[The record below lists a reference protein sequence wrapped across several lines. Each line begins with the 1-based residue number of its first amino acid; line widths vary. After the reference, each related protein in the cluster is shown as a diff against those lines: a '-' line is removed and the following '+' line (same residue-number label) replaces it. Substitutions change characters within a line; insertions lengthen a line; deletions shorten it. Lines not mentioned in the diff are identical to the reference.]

1 MSLFYGFTFLNTQN
15 THLASPSSTA
25 QDTGP
30 VTMGTAVGVAVM
42 GRGRPVTAT
51 GWVSRAP
58 SAADVG
64 FLVDLWVPWALLIP
78 SKSATKKAT
87 ISNSGG
93 AGSNCAEEG
102 TFCRPPHLF
111 YPPEPKRALTN
122 AFFSQSPFHITALR
136 RLKMRNA
143 QVARSSGRARTSR
156 DSGRRRPVAPDWVSR
171 AWPEMGS
178 PGCGPK
184 SGTSKSPR
192 IAFFSFLVRRGP

>member
-1 MSLFYGFTFLNTQN
+1 M
-15 THLASPSSTA
+15 
-25 QDTGP
+25 
-30 VTMGTAVGVAVM
+30 TMGTAVGVAVM

-93 AGSNCAEEG
+93 AGSNRAEEG

-143 QVARSSGRARTSR
+143 QVARFLRSRLNLPQQRTSSSSGARLGLPGEAR
-156 DSGRRRPVAPDWVSR
+156 DWVSR
-171 AWPEMGS
+171 MRPVVGDF
-178 PGCGPK
+178 
-184 SGTSKSPR
+184 KSPR
-192 IAFFSFLVRRGP
+192 KALLPLFCVMRTVGTSH